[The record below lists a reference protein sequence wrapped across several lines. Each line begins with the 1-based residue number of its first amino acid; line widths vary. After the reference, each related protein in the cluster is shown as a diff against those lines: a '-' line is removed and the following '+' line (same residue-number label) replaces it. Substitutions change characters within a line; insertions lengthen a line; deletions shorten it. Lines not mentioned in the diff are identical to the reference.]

1 MKNTIYS
8 GYRQQML
15 YIWIQ
20 RPIKQLFIQ
29 YLLNVSYLNT
39 IGDRASNKNSC
50 CLHGHDASARKWKRL
65 KTHTRLTVAQTV
77 KNLPA
82 VREIWVRCLGWED
95 PLGEG
100 RATHSSIH
108 AWRIPWTEEP
118 GRLQSMR
125 SQRVRHN
132 WATNTICAAED
143 KLDPEKFHGGEWMRL
158 SCQGQ
163 HMSWELVV
171 ADPTKKQQNL
181 VAKRRPQVSKTQGK
195 ALDLLLTHFLVYR
208 MELIRRLI

>member
-1 MKNTIYS
+1 
-8 GYRQQML
+8 ML

-20 RPIKQLFIQ
+20 RPIKQIFIQ

-50 CLHGHDASARKWKRL
+50 CLHGHDDSARKWKRL
-65 KTHTRLTVAQTV
+65 NTHTRLTVAQTG

-82 VREIWVRCLGWED
+82 VQEIWVRSLGWED

-125 SQRVRHN
+125 SQRVRQD
-132 WATNTICAAED
+132 WGTKPLLTFTNKAAR
-143 KLDPEKFHGGEWMRL
+143 HISGT
-158 SCQGQ
+158 S
-163 HMSWELVV
+163 
-171 ADPTKKQQNL
+171 
-181 VAKRRPQVSKTQGK
+181 
-195 ALDLLLTHFLVYR
+195 LLLHIFSCLKGGYLKVEQLDQMVVIYSAFWNCK
-208 MELIRRLI
+208 LGIPWQSSG